1 MRPAGVEWGERE
13 AEKPNNG
20 GNSKERGVEREDVEG
35 EIATEL
41 RFMTD
46 QNWSLPVRSPA
57 SWVPALPL
65 IQRSKYGIL
74 HKFHTK
80 TLP

>member
-13 AEKPNNG
+13 SGRKTEQRRQFQRKG
-20 GNSKERGVEREDVEG
+20 EEREDVEG

-46 QNWSLPVRSPA
+46 QDWSLPVRSPA
-57 SWVPALPL
+57 SWVPALP
-65 IQRSKYGIL
+65 
-74 HKFHTK
+74 
-80 TLP
+80 